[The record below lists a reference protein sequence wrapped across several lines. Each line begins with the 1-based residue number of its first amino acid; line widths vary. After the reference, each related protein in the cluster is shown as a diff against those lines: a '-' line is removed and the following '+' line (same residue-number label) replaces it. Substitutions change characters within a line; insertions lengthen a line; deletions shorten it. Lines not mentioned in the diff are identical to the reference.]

1 MQRSM
6 KRLILVALV
15 ATALSLT
22 FLGAA
27 HAGVKIDICHKPGTA
42 AEKDMSVSIAAMFD
56 HLLHGDSLG
65 ACGGTICDP
74 EF

>member
-22 FLGAA
+22 FVGAA
-27 HAGVKIDICHKPGTA
+27 YAGVKIEICHKPGTP
-42 AEKDMSVSIAAMFD
+42 AEKTLNVSARAMFG

-65 ACGGTICDP
+65 ACSALCDP
-74 EF
+74 GL